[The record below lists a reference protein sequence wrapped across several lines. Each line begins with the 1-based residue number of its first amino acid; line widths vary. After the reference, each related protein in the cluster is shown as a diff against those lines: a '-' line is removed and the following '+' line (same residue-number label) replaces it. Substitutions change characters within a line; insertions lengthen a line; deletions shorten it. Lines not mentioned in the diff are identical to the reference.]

1 MPNFL
6 FHNKGDGTFEEVA
19 LQAGTSLRDDG
30 KLISSMGTEFKDYD
44 NDGLPDIFVT
54 ALAGET
60 FPVFRNRGKGNF
72 VDATYASRMGPLSVK
87 HSGWGLG
94 LFDFNNDG
102 WKDLF
107 TANSH
112 VNDRVE
118 AFEAAV
124 YREANAVFAN
134 QDGTF
139 RDVSAEAGM
148 SLVKAHRGAAF
159 ADFDGDGRIDA
170 VVSALGEPAELWQNV
185 SPEAGHW
192 IVLRLQGVKDNRD
205 GIGARI
211 RIGNQ
216 VNEMTTTVGYASS
229 ADWGVHFGL
238 GNLTTIPKIE
248 IRWPDGEIQTLTAV
262 AADQVLTVKQP
273 YGR

>member
-1 MPNFL
+1 
-6 FHNKGDGTFEEVA
+6 
-19 LQAGTSLRDDG
+19 
-30 KLISSMGTEFKDYD
+30 MGAEFKDYD
-44 NDGLPDIFVT
+44 NDGLPDLFVT

-60 FPVFRNRGKGNF
+60 YPALSQCRQGQLRRRHLL
-72 VDATYASRMGPLSVK
+72 TSRVGPLTVK

-124 YREANAVFAN
+124 YQEANSVFAN
-134 QDGTF
+134 AGGAFQ
-139 RDVSAEAGM
+139 DVSAEAG
-148 SLVKAHRGAAF
+148 LTPVKAHRGAAF

-170 VVSALGEPAELWQNV
+170 VVSSLGAPAELWQNV
-185 SPEAGHW
+185 SPEPRTGS
-192 IVLRLQGVKDNRD
+192 ILRLRGTKSNRD

-211 RIGNQ
+211 RIARSIRRNDHRLGLRLVKRLGRAFWSGQ
-216 VNEMTTTVGYASS
+216 HH
-229 ADWGVHFGL
+229 ADSENRNSLAERSRHKSCRMFA
-238 GNLTTIPKIE
+238 P
-248 IRWPDGEIQTLTAV
+248 IRFS
-262 AADQVLTVKQP
+262 
-273 YGR
+273 R